1 MLYKDKPFG
10 YLKGTVFTK
19 HPKTAL
25 IVLNYGKV
33 QYVQNLH
40 ILLRKER
47 HTNVMTIEGNIPDA
61 ISGYHL
67 TLIFFSFFYFCSIEL
82 RLLMD
87 AYFRICRI
95 FATRTRKSL
104 IELMSCI

>member
-1 MLYKDKPFG
+1 MPLSSDGVQVLYKDKPFG
-10 YLKGTVFTK
+10 YSKGTVFTK

-61 ISGYHL
+61 ILG
-67 TLIFFSFFYFCSIEL
+67 
-82 RLLMD
+82 
-87 AYFRICRI
+87 YFRLSFNIDI
-95 FATRTRKSL
+95 FLVFLSLFSPKNRTFAA
-104 IELMSCI
+104 